1 MFKLYG
7 FRLGGRNFAGGAISS
22 PFERFSWW
30 RVPSLETTKTGL
42 TGKMLVGRGGGVG
55 GGADAVGAAGGGG
68 AARPVNLPGGG
79 GNRGGGGE
87 LAGRPEWVFVEGV
100 GVEKNEEMF

>member
-7 FRLGGRNFAGGAISS
+7 FPLGGRNFAGGAISS

-42 TGKMLVGRGGGVG
+42 TGKMLVGRGGAAGPGAYAVG
-55 GGADAVGAAGGGG
+55 GGRGGGG
-68 AARPVNLPGGG
+68 ARAVKDHGGG
-79 GNRGGGGE
+79 IYGVGVRPPGQSEVGFFDGGGE
-87 LAGRPEWVFVEGV
+87 R
-100 GVEKNEEMF
+100 